1 MREFLQQFSLSGETQ
16 ERERVLVH
24 FSKRFLDC
32 NPGTFNSQG
41 ECYLRFVVAFVVT
54 VWLAEFVRRCSC
66 LLTKG
71 ADSRSFKDTGLKGR
85 FLKQICILL
94 ILDLIFIIILYI
106 FSFIY
111 LLIDAVH
118 TLTCAIMLLNT
129 DLHGQNI
136 GRKMTCAE
144 FIENL
149 AELNDGENFPKD
161 VLKYLYQAIKTQ
173 PLEWAL

>member
-1 MREFLQQFSLSGETQ
+1 MFSNDFNRAVADEYLKYFSFETKTLDQSLREFLQQFSLSGETQ

-24 FSKRFLDC
+24 FSKRYLDC

-41 ECYLRFVVAFVVT
+41 R
-54 VWLAEFVRRCSC
+54 
-66 LLTKG
+66 
-71 ADSRSFKDTGLKGR
+71 
-85 FLKQICILL
+85 
-94 ILDLIFIIILYI
+94 
-106 FSFIY
+106 FSFFVNKHWITKVF
-111 LLIDAVH
+111 LFWFLPFNASIDAVH

-136 GRKMTCAE
+136 GRKMTCNE

-161 VLKYLYQAIKTQ
+161 VLKYLYQAIKSQ